1 MKGMGA
7 KMDKCCEGVPG
18 EGAIVPEMGTLPDNI
33 LDRNT
38 RLIHFSAMSPE
49 RQQAFTDY
57 LQHGHNRHMKDIKSI
72 ESDLTYIKERWGMV
86 PSEVYLCKEAIW
98 HEVQRGE

>member
-1 MKGMGA
+1 MKGMGV
-7 KMDKCCEGVPG
+7 KMADCCEN
-18 EGAIVPEMGTLPDNI
+18 GTAFVNEVVLRDDI

-38 RLIHFSAMSPE
+38 RIIHFAAMSPE

-57 LQHGHNRHMKDIKSI
+57 LQHGHNRHMKDIRSI
-72 ESDLTYIKERWGMV
+72 DADLAYIKKRWGMV

-98 HEVQRGE
+98 HEVKKGE

>member
-1 MKGMGA
+1 MNEI
-7 KMDKCCEGVPG
+7 CCEGATAFENKVVWDQKAFEDSVVP
-18 EGAIVPEMGTLPDNI
+18 PDNI

-38 RLIHFSAMSPE
+38 RIVHFSSMSPE

-72 ESDLTYIKERWGMV
+72 ESDLAYIKERWGMV

-98 HEVQRGE
+98 HEVVK